1 MKILK
6 SILFGVMAMA
16 TLGGFTSCQD
26 DVDAPEV
33 QVPVATK
40 KANTTIFDF
49 KKEYWEDAT
58 NYCKKVGTKE
68 DGSHIIVAGRVITS
82 DEGGNIFKSI
92 TIQDETAAL
101 AFSVNTYNL
110 FLDYRIGQEI
120 VVDLTDMYVGKYN
133 GLQQMGW
140 PEEYQGSYEA
150 TFMAPE
156 FFRDHIELNGMPEPD
171 KIIVHN
177 LNSISD
183 IPSGVDGLCA
193 WQSQL
198 IHCNNVK
205 FVPKT
210 NANTGEIVT
219 TFGVYKTNMN
229 QGVEIGGAEV
239 TMRVS
244 GYADFVN
251 EQMPTEACDATFVLS
266 YFGTGWQVMLMDTS
280 DITNVGDPT
289 MPLGSETNPYTV
301 PQAIAQI
308 AVGNTKTVWTQGYI
322 VGTVAPD
329 VTTVTS
335 NADIEWGTS
344 PALASTVVIAPTADC
359 QDYSKCIIVPL
370 PTGSTMRE
378 YVALREHPENLGKL
392 LNVQGVLTANYL
404 GTYGVADNRGT
415 SYEFRLE
422 GVDVPDDP
430 DKPVTGDGDGSE
442 ANPYTTQQIIAMNP
456 QSTTEAVAKGVWV
469 TGYIVGYYKDYNPH
483 FTADGANYS
492 NVLISTN
499 PAASTKEECV
509 CVQLVAN
516 TDPRAALNL
525 GDNPGMLGSKVSVYG
540 DIMKYNTLPGVKNTS
555 NYKVDGGG
563 DKPNPDTPGDGTGAE
578 NSPYNC
584 GQVIAMNP
592 QSTTEASA
600 KGVWVAGYIV
610 GYYKDY
616 NPHFTADGAQAAN
629 ILMSDDPNASSK
641 EQCISV
647 QLVSKSDTRAA
658 LNLLDNPGNLG
669 KKVQVFGDVMKYNTL
684 PGVKNTSNY
693 KIDGTGGGDKPN
705 PDTPTGNAI
714 FEETFATSQGDF
726 TIDNIS
732 LSEGL
737 TYVWKWDTYKYMKAS
752 AYVGGA
758 SHASDSRLISPAIAI
773 PAGANAVLTFDH
785 VCNKFPSLD
794 VAKEQVSLEVS
805 TDNGATWSKLTIP
818 TYSTNSNW
826 TFVNSGNISLAAYAG
841 KTIKIAFHY
850 TSTDAAS
857 GSWEVRN
864 VKIAK

>member
-1 MKILK
+1 
-6 SILFGVMAMA
+6 
-16 TLGGFTSCQD
+16 
-26 DVDAPEV
+26 
-33 QVPVATK
+33 
-40 KANTTIFDF
+40 
-49 KKEYWEDAT
+49 
-58 NYCKKVGTKE
+58 
-68 DGSHIIVAGRVITS
+68 
-82 DEGGNIFKSI
+82 
-92 TIQDETAAL
+92 
-101 AFSVNTYNL
+101 
-110 FLDYRIGQEI
+110 
-120 VVDLTDMYVGKYN
+120 
-133 GLQQMGW
+133 
-140 PEEYQGSYEA
+140 
-150 TFMAPE
+150 
-156 FFRDHIELNGMPEPD
+156 
-171 KIIVHN
+171 
-177 LNSISD
+177 
-183 IPSGVDGLCA
+183 
-193 WQSQL
+193 
-198 IHCNNVK
+198 
-205 FVPKT
+205 
-210 NANTGEIVT
+210 
-219 TFGVYKTNMN
+219 
-229 QGVEIGGAEV
+229 
-239 TMRVS
+239 
-244 GYADFVN
+244 
-251 EQMPTEACDATFVLS
+251 
-266 YFGTGWQVMLMDTS
+266 MLMDTS

-322 VGTVAPD
+322 VGTVAPE

-430 DKPVTGDGDGSE
+430 DKPVTGDGAGSE
-442 ANPYTTQQIIAMNP
+442 ATPYTTPQI
-456 QSTTEAVAKGVWV
+456 
-469 TGYIVGYYKDYNPH
+469 
-483 FTADGANYS
+483 
-492 NVLISTN
+492 
-499 PAASTKEECV
+499 
-509 CVQLVAN
+509 
-516 TDPRAALNL
+516 
-525 GDNPGMLGSKVSVYG
+525 
-540 DIMKYNTLPGVKNTS
+540 
-555 NYKVDGGG
+555 
-563 DKPNPDTPGDGTGAE
+563 
-578 NSPYNC
+578 
-584 GQVIAMNP
+584 IAMNP

-758 SHASDSRLISPAIAI
+758 SLASDSRLISPAIAI

>member
-210 NANTGEIVT
+210 NANTGEIVN

-280 DITNVGDPT
+280 DITNVGNPT

-301 PQAIAQI
+301 PLAIAQI

-322 VGTVAPD
+322 VGTVAPE

-430 DKPVTGDGDGSE
+430 DKPGTGDSDGDGSE

-499 PAASTKEECV
+499 PAASTKEECI

-555 NYKVDGGG
+555 NYKVD
-563 DKPNPDTPGDGTGAE
+563 
-578 NSPYNC
+578 
-584 GQVIAMNP
+584 
-592 QSTTEASA
+592 
-600 KGVWVAGYIV
+600 
-610 GYYKDY
+610 
-616 NPHFTADGAQAAN
+616 
-629 ILMSDDPNASSK
+629 
-641 EQCISV
+641 
-647 QLVSKSDTRAA
+647 
-658 LNLLDNPGNLG
+658 
-669 KKVQVFGDVMKYNTL
+669 
-684 PGVKNTSNY
+684 
-693 KIDGTGGGDKPN
+693 GGGDKPN